1 MLQFIFLFLSE
12 YFFDIGLNINKSIKG
27 MEIYIIYNKFI
38 YRVFLESYIILVI
51 ICKIEIKVLKEEG
64 KIINKIKKLVYKQFK
79 IQVFLVRKDNG

>member
-1 MLQFIFLFLSE
+1 
-12 YFFDIGLNINKSIKG
+12 

-64 KIINKIKKLVYKQFK
+64 KIINKIKKLVYK
-79 IQVFLVRKDNG
+79 